1 MIALGPVVA
10 SLVEK
15 SMVDGVV
22 EEYVSIS
29 SLRPGDRR
37 VNVKFKV
44 IKKLSERE
52 VFSRRDFT
60 RHRVAELLVSD
71 DTGTIILTLWDENV
85 NKVKVNGTYRVLN
98 GYVTTFRGSPR
109 LNVGRYGRIE
119 EV

>member
-1 MIALGPVVA
+1 M
-10 SLVEK
+10 S
-15 SMVDGVV
+15 

-29 SLRPGDRR
+29 SLRPGARR
-37 VNVKFKV
+37 VNVRFKV

-60 RHRVAELLVSD
+60 RHRVAELLIGD
-71 DTGTIILTLWDENV
+71 ETGTIVLTLWDSDID
-85 NKVKVNGTYRVLN
+85 KVRVNGTYKVTN
-98 GYVTTFRGSPR
+98 GYVSTFRGSPR